1 MDTRARA
8 LTVIV
13 AAIAISQ
20 AGCGPRSDV
29 TIVPPRVPQGG
40 RAVAISVSQ
49 GDAKRII
56 VATETGGLFRTFDGG
71 VSFQHL
77 DAFPTIFAVDVAI
90 SSLDPNTIIATARD
104 DFRTTSGGGIWRSTD
119 GGASW
124 RRPAGWPVAGCN
136 ARAGAGGIS
145 HMPLSRTFYVATDCG
160 LAISTDNGATFTN
173 TVLDPL
179 NPRLFSV
186 LVLNRTT
193 GVAADSRRVWF
204 LNNGQWTPSLGGP
217 DAGGTFTPHAFAS
230 PWWAASNIIY
240 HAGRDRSL
248 WVSTTSGGA
257 WRQMQTPCDLI
268 GVNCG
273 NREPFV
279 RVGRGLD
286 GDPTHLDVYYGD
298 GFTLHRQAVTVGD
311 PSGNVGAWRQ
321 PTHMDHRDPAD
332 LAFTPGFEQ
341 PLMLATD
348 GGVHLTPD
356 NGSNWVLTGSN
367 FGGFTA
373 LQITEVTGRAIG
385 GGKPHLDLYYATQDN
400 DIKASDD
407 GGASWKGSL
416 CCEGAFL
423 RADAMNPA
431 PADDPVTGRKCDN
444 CNFFV
449 VPAHPGSVASPPG
462 FHNAPSGNP
471 ADPAGPPFQL
481 LGASYLQAVAN
492 TGTSPPQDDY
502 FLTTNRGTSWA
513 PAFSVPGARVG
524 IAQFAGN
531 LSNPVTYLEVMR
543 GSGAGI
549 FRASGVTGAVSVRRA
564 DSLGIFSVGVFGT
577 GQSRYAVVGVD
588 PKNPDHLLAQDL
600 FLGMRASVNG
610 GLSWFPLPALQLAAT
625 DSGRFLTSTA
635 AQQPSVTTIAWDPT
649 NSCHILVGT
658 MQNGVI
664 RSADGGTSWSRVP
677 GSLVTTYVTSFF
689 FPPTGAI
696 WMSTYGRGLWNVTVD
711 RRPPASGRCPFPQ
724 PPGPVINPDP
734 PVVVARTATAP
745 RPFTGLADS
754 VMCATCSVV
763 LVHDGWITD
772 VAIDDVVRA
781 LAISGGYVEQRN
793 RAGREEPLVVPNR
806 ELPTQ
811 TAALRQLVGRSLT
824 DERRVRGLVLDGRRL
839 VATLVGRDPLAIP
852 PVRSPSIVARTL
864 PGDSVEVIGD
874 QFRPGQG
881 ADGVTVRSDA
891 DTVMQNITVGANGR
905 FSVRWRWRGAPGQV
919 TLTAVQHD
927 GFRTTAVTTV
937 IAREGRDEVPR

>member
-1 MDTRARA
+1 MITRARSFVLVASILSMTA
-8 LTVIV
+8 L
-13 AAIAISQ
+13 
-20 AGCGPRSDV
+20 GCGPRSDV

-40 RAVAISVSQ
+40 RAVAIAVSQ
-49 GDAKRII
+49 GDAKRLV
-56 VATETGGLFRTFDGG
+56 VATETGGLFRSFDGG

-90 SSLDPNTIIATARD
+90 SSLDPNTIIASARD

-124 RRPAGWPVAGCN
+124 RRPTGWPVAGCG

-145 HMPLSRTFYVATDCG
+145 HMPLTRTFYVATDCG

-173 TVLDPL
+173 TVLDPF
-179 NPRLFSV
+179 NPKLFSV

-217 DAGGTFTPHAFAS
+217 DAGATFTPHAFAA
-230 PWWAASNIIY
+230 PFWAAPNIFY

-257 WRQMQTPCDLI
+257 WRQMQTPCDII

-311 PSGNVGAWRQ
+311 PIGNVGAWRQ

-385 GGKPHLDLYYATQDN
+385 GAQAHLDLYYATQDN

-431 PADDPVTGRKCDN
+431 PADDPVTGRRCDN
-444 CNFFV
+444 CNFFI

-462 FHNAPSGNP
+462 FRNAPNGTP
-471 ADPAGPPFQL
+471 GDPSGPPFQL
-481 LGASYLQAVAN
+481 LGANYLQAVAN
-492 TGTSPPQDDY
+492 TGASPPQDDY
-502 FLTTNRGTSWA
+502 FLTTDRGVSWA
-513 PAFSVPGARVG
+513 PSFSVPGARVG

-531 LSNPVTYLEVMR
+531 LANPVTYVEVMR
-543 GSGAGI
+543 GSAAGI
-549 FRASGVTGAVSVRRA
+549 FRASGVSGAVNVRRA
-564 DSLGIFSVGVFGT
+564 DSLGIFSLSVFGT
-577 GQSRYAVVGVD
+577 AQSRYAVVGVD
-588 PKNPDHLLAQDL
+588 PRNADHLIAQDPS
-600 FLGMRASVNG
+600 LGMLASANG
-610 GLSWFPLPALQLAAT
+610 GISWFPLPALQLAST

-635 AQQPSVTTIAWDPT
+635 ALVPSVTAIAWDPT

-658 MQNGVI
+658 MQNGII
-664 RSADGGTSWSRVP
+664 RSADGGNTWSRVA
-677 GSLVTTYVTSFF
+677 GSLVTTYITSFF

-711 RRPPASGRCPFPQ
+711 RRPPASGRCPFPR
-724 PPGPVINPDP
+724 PPRPVITPDTLI
-734 PVVVARTATAP
+734 VVATSTAAP
-745 RPFTGLADS
+745 HPFAGLSDS
-754 VMCATCSVV
+754 VMCATCSAV
-763 LVHDGWITD
+763 LVREGWITD
-772 VAIDDVVRA
+772 VTIDDVVRA
-781 LAISGGYVEQRN
+781 LAISGGYVEQRD
-793 RAGREEPLVVPNR
+793 RFGREIPLTVPNR
-806 ELPTQ
+806 TLPLPTE
-811 TAALRQLVGRSLT
+811 TLRRLAGRSLT
-824 DERRVRGLVLDGRRL
+824 EERRVRGLVLDGRRL
-839 VATLVGRDPLAIP
+839 VATLVGRDPVPIAPI
-852 PVRSPSIVARTL
+852 RSPSIVARPL
-864 PGDSVEVIGD
+864 SGDSLEVIGD
-874 QFRPGQG
+874 QFRPGAG
-881 ADGVTVRSDA
+881 NEGVILVADA
-891 DTVMQNITVGANGR
+891 DTVARSIVVAANGR
-905 FSVRWRWRGAPGQV
+905 FATRIPWHGPPGQV
-919 TLTAVQHD
+919 TLTAVQRD
-927 GFRTTAVTTV
+927 GLRTSEAITV
-937 IAREGRDEVPR
+937 IQREGRDQGGG